1 VDVLGHDAPDDPLA
15 DGGLAGE
22 DALDRALLDRGVVR
36 GDPADGGEP
45 VVGMTTSAGNP
56 AGASGA
62 SGEEVMSSE
71 IGFSDMAPS
80 AGVDAERC
88 AGGRRPNDPRGSL
101 RPAYRFR
108 GILRPA

>member
-1 VDVLGHDAPDDPLA
+1 MSSAGAAAASDAP
-15 DGGLAGE
+15 
-22 DALDRALLDRGVVR
+22 
-36 GDPADGGEP
+36 
-45 VVGMTTSAGNP
+45 
-56 AGASGA
+56 
-62 SGEEVMSSE
+62 GEEVMSSE

-80 AGVDAERC
+80 AGVDAGRC

>member
-1 VDVLGHDAPDDPLA
+1 MTSVARTPPMAPRSRLRTSTATLSSD
-15 DGGLAGE
+15 
-22 DALDRALLDRGVVR
+22 
-36 GDPADGGEP
+36 P
-45 VVGMTTSAGNP
+45 VVGVTTSAGSP
-56 AGASGA
+56 AGALD
-62 SGEEVMSSE
+62 EEVVSSE

-80 AGVDAERC
+80 AGVDAGRC